1 MDAPEQWPASKN
13 GAQPSK
19 NPPITAFVVL
29 RCEMAT
35 IAATSIEELASRPIE
50 ALVRALEVRL
60 TAFAVCQIGEGWR
73 LKTGP
78 LDSVLLHFVIG
89 GGGFLEVGETRTP
102 LRRGSIVVVP
112 PGTAKSITGQGA
124 VTNEAS
130 AEDSCVLHS
139 AGLLS
144 FRARRSSIDLLIG
157 CASVAVQLGAF
168 DDLFSQLSGPLILD
182 VDNAE
187 HYSASF
193 TLLQQELSD
202 PGLGSLVYA
211 ECLMKQIIILLLRQ
225 HLEEQG
231 AESPLLARLGDSRLL
246 RAVADVV
253 AQPERAYTVASL
265 AAAAGMSRSGF
276 ATRFAER
283 YNQTPMQFVQYV
295 RMHSAAR
302 LLRSSEMSIKCL
314 AAAVGYSSRSQ
325 FSRTFRSIHG
335 VDPTTFREIADQ

>member
-1 MDAPEQWPASKN
+1 
-13 GAQPSK
+13 
-19 NPPITAFVVL
+19 
-29 RCEMAT
+29 MAT
-35 IAATSIEELASRPIE
+35 KAAIRLERAESRPTE

-89 GGGFLEVGETRTP
+89 GQGFLEVSGSRAP

-112 PGTAKSITGQGA
+112 PGTSKSITGMGEI
-124 VTNEAS
+124 TNEAS

-144 FRARRSSIDLLIG
+144 FRARRSSVDLLIG
-157 CASVAVQLGAF
+157 CASVSVHLGAF
-168 DDLFSQLSGPLILD
+168 DELFSDLRGPLVLN
-182 VDNAE
+182 VDNSE
-187 HYSASF
+187 HYSGSF
-193 TLLQQELSD
+193 NLLQQELSD
-202 PGLGSLVYA
+202 PGLGSMVFA
-211 ECLMKQIIILLLRQ
+211 ECLMKQILILLLRQ
-225 HLEEQG
+225 HLHEHG
-231 AESPLLARLGDSRLL
+231 SESPLLGRLADSQLL

-253 AQPERAYTVASL
+253 AHPERAYTVASL
-265 AAAAGMSRSGF
+265 ASSAGMSRSAF

-283 YNQTPMQFVQYV
+283 YRQTPMQFVQYV

-302 LLRSSEMSIKCL
+302 LLRTSEMSVKCL

-325 FSRTFRSIHG
+325 FTRAFKGVHG
-335 VDPTTFREIADQ
+335 VDPTKFRNIVDR

>member
-1 MDAPEQWPASKN
+1 
-13 GAQPSK
+13 
-19 NPPITAFVVL
+19 
-29 RCEMAT
+29 MAT
-35 IAATSIEELASRPIE
+35 KVAIRPEPAKSRPTE

-60 TAFAVCQIGEGWR
+60 TAFAVCQVGEGWR

-89 GGGFLEVGETRTP
+89 GEGFMEVGRSRTP

-112 PGTAKSITGQGA
+112 PGTSKSITGMGEI
-124 VTNEAS
+124 TNEAS

-144 FRARRSSIDLLIG
+144 FRARRSSVDLLVG
-157 CASVAVQLGAF
+157 CASVSVHLGAF
-168 DDLFSQLSGPLILD
+168 DELFSDLRGPLVLN
-182 VDNAE
+182 VDNSE
-187 HYSASF
+187 HYSGSF

-202 PGLGSLVYA
+202 PGLGSMVFA

-225 HLEEQG
+225 HLHEHG
-231 AESPLLARLGDSRLL
+231 SESPLLGRLADSQLL

-253 AQPERAYTVASL
+253 AHPERAYTVASL
-265 AAAAGMSRSGF
+265 ASSAGMSRSGF

-283 YNQTPMQFVQYV
+283 YRQTPMQFVQYV

-302 LLRSSEMSIKCL
+302 LLRTSEMSVKCL

-325 FSRTFRSIHG
+325 FTRAFKGVHG
-335 VDPTTFREIADQ
+335 VDPTKFRNLVDR